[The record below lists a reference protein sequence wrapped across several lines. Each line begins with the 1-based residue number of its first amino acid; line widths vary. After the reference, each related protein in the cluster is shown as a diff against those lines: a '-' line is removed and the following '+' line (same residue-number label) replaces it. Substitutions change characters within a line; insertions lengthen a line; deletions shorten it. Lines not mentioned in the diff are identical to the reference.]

1 MYSVAAN
8 NALAQTTELNQGE
21 SCITDIVSAAIRCCA
36 AIASSLLLLSPGARQ
51 SRKSSP
57 QAAKIRA
64 NTGAII
70 GNVSDEHGTPLAG
83 AKITLTAE
91 NAKQA
96 KDQMTDAS
104 TDGTGEFRFDNVK
117 PGRYSIRFD
126 AKGLISKTETINVKA
141 AHKTNVN
148 VHLKLP
154 TEPKPKSDN
163 NNND

>member
-1 MYSVAAN
+1 MHHKRFARSLLTV
-8 NALAQTTELNQGE
+8 LA
-21 SCITDIVSAAIRCCA
+21 
-36 AIASSLLLLSPGARQ
+36 LLLLSPALCFAQ
-51 SRKSSP
+51 KD
-57 QAAKIRA
+57 
-64 NTGAII
+64 TGTIV

-83 AKITLTAE
+83 AKITLIAE

-96 KDQMTDAS
+96 KSPTMDAS
-104 TDGTGEFRFDNVK
+104 TDGTGEFRFEGVK

-154 TEPKPKSDN
+154 SEPKPKDDN
-163 NNND
+163 NND

>member
-1 MYSVAAN
+1 MSHN
-8 NALAQTTELNQGE
+8 
-21 SCITDIVSAAIRCCA
+21 RF
-36 AIASSLLLLSPGARQ
+36 ASSLAVLLVLLLLSPALAFAQ
-51 SRKSSP
+51 KD
-57 QAAKIRA
+57 
-64 NTGAII
+64 TGTII
-70 GNVSDEHGTPLAG
+70 GNVNDEHGTPLAG

-96 KDQMTDAS
+96 KDQMMDAS
-104 TDGTGEFRFDNVK
+104 TDGTGEFRFDSVK

-126 AKGLISKTETINVKA
+126 AKGLISKTETINVKP

-154 TEPKPKSDN
+154 VEPKPKSDN

>member
-1 MYSVAAN
+1 MQLDRFARGLVTIVA
-8 NALAQTTELNQGE
+8 L
-21 SCITDIVSAAIRCCA
+21 V
-36 AIASSLLLLSPGARQ
+36 LLSPALSFAQ
-51 SRKSSP
+51 KD
-57 QAAKIRA
+57 
-64 NTGAII
+64 TGTII

-96 KDQMTDAS
+96 KDQMMDAS

-126 AKGLISKTETINVKA
+126 AKGLISKTETINVKP

-154 TEPKPKSDN
+154 LEPKPKSDN

>member
-1 MYSVAAN
+1 MHRDKFARNLVTI
-8 NALAQTTELNQGE
+8 LA
-21 SCITDIVSAAIRCCA
+21 
-36 AIASSLLLLSPGARQ
+36 LLLLSPALAFAQ
-51 SRKSSP
+51 KD
-57 QAAKIRA
+57 
-64 NTGAII
+64 TGTIT

-83 AKITLTAE
+83 AKITLIAE

-96 KDQMTDAS
+96 KDPTMDAS
-104 TDGTGEFRFDNVK
+104 TDGTGEFRFDSVK

-126 AKGLISKTETINVKA
+126 AKGLISKTETISVKS

-154 TEPKPKSDN
+154 SEPKPKNDN

>member
-1 MYSVAAN
+1 MHHDRFARSLITI
-8 NALAQTTELNQGE
+8 LA
-21 SCITDIVSAAIRCCA
+21 
-36 AIASSLLLLSPGARQ
+36 LLLLLPALSFAQ
-51 SRKSSP
+51 KD
-57 QAAKIRA
+57 
-64 NTGAII
+64 TGTII

-83 AKITLTAE
+83 AKITLIAE

-96 KDQMTDAS
+96 KDQTMDAS
-104 TDGTGEFRFDNVK
+104 TDGTGEFRFDGVK

-141 AHKTNVN
+141 AHKTNAN

-154 TEPKPKSDN
+154 VEPKPKSDN

>member
-1 MYSVAAN
+1 MPHNKFSLILATIVAVVLLLP
-8 NALAQTTELNQGE
+8 ALAFAQK
-21 SCITDIVSAAIRCCA
+21 D
-36 AIASSLLLLSPGARQ
+36 
-51 SRKSSP
+51 
-57 QAAKIRA
+57 
-64 NTGAII
+64 TGTII

-83 AKITLTAE
+83 AKITLIAE

-96 KDQMTDAS
+96 KDPTDAS

-141 AHKTNVN
+141 AHKTNAN

>member
-1 MYSVAAN
+1 MPHHKFSRILTTILAVVVLSP
-8 NALAQTTELNQGE
+8 ALAFAQK
-21 SCITDIVSAAIRCCA
+21 D
-36 AIASSLLLLSPGARQ
+36 
-51 SRKSSP
+51 
-57 QAAKIRA
+57 
-64 NTGAII
+64 TGTII

-96 KDQMTDAS
+96 KDQMMDAS

-126 AKGLISKTETINVKA
+126 AKGLISKTETINVKV
-141 AHKTNVN
+141 AHKTSVN

-154 TEPKPKSDN
+154 TEPKPKNDN

>member
-1 MYSVAAN
+1 MPHHKFSRLLAIIVAVVVLSP
-8 NALAQTTELNQGE
+8 ALAFAQKDAGT
-21 SCITDIVSAAIRCCA
+21 
-36 AIASSLLLLSPGARQ
+36 
-51 SRKSSP
+51 
-57 QAAKIRA
+57 
-64 NTGAII
+64 II
-70 GNVSDEHGTPLAG
+70 GNVNDEHGTPLAG
-83 AKITLTAE
+83 AKITLIAE

-96 KDQMTDAS
+96 KEQMMDAS
-104 TDGTGEFRFDNVK
+104 TDGTGGFRFDSVK

-126 AKGLISKTETINVKA
+126 AKGLISKTETINVKP

>member
-1 MYSVAAN
+1 MPHNKFS
-8 NALAQTTELNQGE
+8 LIL
-21 SCITDIVSAAIRCCA
+21 AAIVA
-36 AIASSLLLLSPGARQ
+36 VVLLSPALSFAQ
-51 SRKSSP
+51 KD
-57 QAAKIRA
+57 
-64 NTGAII
+64 TGTII

-96 KDQMTDAS
+96 KDQMMDAS

-126 AKGLISKTETINVKA
+126 AKGLISKTETINVKP
-141 AHKTNVN
+141 AHKTNAN

-154 TEPKPKSDN
+154 VEPKPKSDN